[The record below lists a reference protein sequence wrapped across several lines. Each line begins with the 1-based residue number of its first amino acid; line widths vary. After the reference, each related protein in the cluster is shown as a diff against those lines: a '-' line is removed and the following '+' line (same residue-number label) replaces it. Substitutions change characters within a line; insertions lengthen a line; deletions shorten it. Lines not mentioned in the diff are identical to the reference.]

1 MGPKFDGGAGGHPDF
16 DIALFDER
24 PEPHPKFDVLTP
36 PGACRLARSSHG
48 SVVDSVV
55 CRMSAL
61 NRSGDD
67 LCPPVLPVSCL
78 YLCIHV

>member
-36 PGACRLARSSHG
+36 PGAGPGADVAAHLGFRNS
-48 SVVDSVV
+48 
-55 CRMSAL
+55 
-61 NRSGDD
+61 
-67 LCPPVLPVSCL
+67 
-78 YLCIHV
+78 